1 MSLASGEAEEDEG
14 LQRTIGLELLSAT
27 EIIWKNADKRA
38 TFETTPLDDYVWRK
52 DDAYSWEQV
61 EGAVF
66 EDDWTISYVINSTSQ
81 VWLNSTILNEYVW
94 WHLNVVILP
103 KTFAYTD
110 AAILLVVGWDNVRV
124 AVVHDMFNLY

>member
-1 MSLASGEAEEDEG
+1 MSLANGEAEENEE
-14 LQRTIGLELLSAT
+14 LQRSNAVELLSAT
-27 EIIWKNADKRA
+27 EIMWKNADKRA
-38 TFETTPLDDYVWRK
+38 TFEKTPLDNYVWQK

-61 EGAVF
+61 EGAIF
-66 EDDWTISYVINSTSQ
+66 EDEWTISYVINSTSQ

-103 KTFAYTD
+103 KTFAYID

-124 AVVHDMFNLY
+124 VLTNHFF